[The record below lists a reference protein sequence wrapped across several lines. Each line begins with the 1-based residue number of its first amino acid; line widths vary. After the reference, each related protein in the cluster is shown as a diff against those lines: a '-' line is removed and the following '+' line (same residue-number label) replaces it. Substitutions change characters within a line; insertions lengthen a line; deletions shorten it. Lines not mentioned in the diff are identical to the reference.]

1 MGGAQE
7 FGSGTNIVD
16 VLSLEG
22 FMATLDA
29 RLSEAESV
37 RTSLIEVLQR
47 TAPQLG
53 TLADATYV
61 SERYQT
67 LYDQHVAG
75 IDVLLNA
82 LRATQEALASIIETY
97 QTTEARLTANANEIA
112 NALTSA
118 SGAPNGATNA

>member
-1 MGGAQE
+1 MSGAYE
-7 FGSGTNIVD
+7 FSGSSNTVD

-22 FMATLDA
+22 FQTLLDA
-29 RLSEAESV
+29 RLTEAESV
-37 RTSLIEVLQR
+37 RTSLIEVLAR

-53 TLADATYV
+53 GLPDATYV

-82 LRATQEALASIIETY
+82 LRATKEALASITETY
-97 QTTEARLTANANEIA
+97 QTNEARLTANANEIA
-112 NALTSA
+112 DALTSA
-118 SGAPNGATNA
+118 SGASNGASYA

>member
-1 MGGAQE
+1 MGGAHE
-7 FGSGTNIVD
+7 FGGNTNIVD

-22 FMATLDA
+22 FQVTLDG

-37 RTSLIEVLQR
+37 RTSLLEVLHR

-61 SERYQT
+61 SERYQA

-97 QTTEARLTANANEIA
+97 RTTEARLTANANEIA
-112 NALTSA
+112 DALTSA
-118 SGAPNGATNA
+118 SGAPNGTTNA

>member
-1 MGGAQE
+1 MGGGNE

-22 FMATLDA
+22 FQATLDA

-37 RTSLIEVLQR
+37 RTSLLEVLQR

-53 TLADATYV
+53 TLPDAAYV
-61 SERYQT
+61 GERYQN

-82 LRATQEALASIIETY
+82 LRATGEAMASIIETY
-97 QTTEARLTANANEIA
+97 QTNEARLTANANEIA
-112 NALTSA
+112 DVLTSA

>member
-1 MGGAQE
+1 MGGGNE

-16 VLSLEG
+16 VLSIEG
-22 FMATLDA
+22 FQATLDA

-37 RTSLIEVLQR
+37 RTSLLEVLQR

-53 TLADATYV
+53 TLPDAAYV

-82 LRATQEALASIIETY
+82 LRATGEALASIIETY
-97 QTTEARLTANANEIA
+97 QTNEARLTANANEIA
-112 NALTSA
+112 DALTSA
-118 SGAPNGATNA
+118 SGAPNGATDA

>member
-1 MGGAQE
+1 MGGANE
-7 FGSGTNIVD
+7 FGGNTNIVD

-22 FMATLDA
+22 FQATLDA

-37 RTSLIEVLQR
+37 RTSLLEVLQR

-61 SERYQT
+61 SERYQA

-82 LRATQEALASIIETY
+82 LRATQEALTSIIETY
-97 QTTEARLTANANEIA
+97 RTTEARLTANANEIA
-112 NALTSA
+112 DALTSA

>member
-1 MGGAQE
+1 MGGGNE

-22 FMATLDA
+22 FQATLDA

-37 RTSLIEVLQR
+37 RTSLLEVLQR

-53 TLADATYV
+53 TLPDAAHV

-82 LRATQEALASIIETY
+82 LRATGEALASIIETY
-97 QTTEARLTANANEIA
+97 QTNEARLTANANEIA
-112 NALTSA
+112 DALTSA
-118 SGAPNGATNA
+118 SGAPNGATDA